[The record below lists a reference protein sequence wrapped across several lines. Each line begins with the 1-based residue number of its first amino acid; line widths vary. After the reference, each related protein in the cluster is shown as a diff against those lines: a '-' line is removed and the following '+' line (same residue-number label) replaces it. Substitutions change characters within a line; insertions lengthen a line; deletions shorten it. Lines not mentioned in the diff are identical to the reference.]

1 MRRALSW
8 AAVAVLV
15 LAVLVAGWL
24 SPVRPA
30 SVRSDGLGPDSGEL
44 VRDYLAR
51 ADESLTEAERAPGT
65 EHWGLISFDREVGVD
80 DVAALPGDLRI
91 AQVLFRVPIDRVQT
105 PLVPVVVSAH
115 PEALRSAPRV
125 AAGRLRLQ
133 ASGTDRA
140 ARIAAVSADRLA
152 AGCACIVGV
161 AVRGTP
167 AQLRAAAGGPEV
179 RTVEVLP
186 SDAVAGRFSL
196 NPLLPEHVE
205 AVVPGPD
212 DAEP

>member
-1 MRRALSW
+1 MRRALPW

-15 LAVLVAGWL
+15 LAVLLAGWL

-30 SVRSDGLGPDSGEL
+30 SVRSDGLGPDNGEL
-44 VRDYLAR
+44 VGEYLAR
-51 ADESLTEAERAPGT
+51 AETSLAEAERETDA
-65 EHWGLISFDREVGVD
+65 EHWGLISFEREMGVD

-115 PEALRSAPRV
+115 PDALRSAPRV

-133 ASGTDRA
+133 AAGSDRA
-140 ARIAAVSADRLA
+140 ARIAAASADRLT
-152 AGCACIVGV
+152 AGCDCVVGV

-167 AQLRAAAGGPEV
+167 GQLRAAADDPAV
-179 RTVEVLP
+179 RAVEVLP

-196 NPLLPEHVE
+196 TPLLPEHV
-205 AVVPGPD
+205 ASVVPGPD

>member
-1 MRRALSW
+1 MRRALPW

-44 VRDYLAR
+44 VADYLAR
-51 ADESLTEAERAPGT
+51 ADASLADAEREPDAP
-65 EHWGLISFDREVGVD
+65 HWGLISFEREVD
-80 DVAALPGDLRI
+80 TSAVAALPGQLRI

-105 PLVPVVVSAH
+105 PLVPVAVSAH
-115 PEALRSAPRV
+115 PEALRKAPLV

-133 ASGTDRA
+133 SSGPDRA

-152 AGCACIVGV
+152 AGCACVVGV
-161 AVRGTP
+161 AVRGTA
-167 AQLRAAAGGPEV
+167 AQLRAAADDPAV
-179 RTVEVLP
+179 RAVEVLP

-196 NPLLPEHVE
+196 IPLLPEHAE
-205 AVVPGPD
+205 TVVPGPD

>member
-51 ADESLTEAERAPGT
+51 ADESLTEAEREPGT
-65 EHWGLISFDREVGVD
+65 EHWGLISFEREVSVD

-105 PLVPVVVSAH
+105 PLVPVAVSAH
-115 PEALRSAPRV
+115 PEALRSAARV

-140 ARIAAVSADRLA
+140 ARIAAASADRLA

-167 AQLRAAAGGPEV
+167 AQLRAAAGDPGV

-205 AVVPGPD
+205 SVVPGPD

>member
-51 ADESLTEAERAPGT
+51 ADESLTEAEREPGT
-65 EHWGLISFDREVGVD
+65 EHWALISFEREVSVD

-105 PLVPVVVSAH
+105 PLVPVAVSAH

-167 AQLRAAAGGPEV
+167 AQLRAAAGDPEV

-205 AVVPGPD
+205 SVVPGPD